1 LQIINDCD
9 GKLILIDK
17 LRPYFCYNSHNQFF
31 YQKMKNILTFLSLLL
46 TISAI
51 SQDRIIK
58 KNSEIINCKVS
69 EVGADEVKYYYAENP
84 KLVFGI
90 DKALVERIEFATGE
104 VVKVEANSFK
114 NTEYYANQN
123 KHALK
128 INFLSPLFGSTE
140 FAYEQVIRPGRS
152 WETSL
157 GIIGLGNDVYDMSPR
172 GLFGKFTYKFTRNPD
187 FYMNRMH
194 YSHILKGG
202 YFAPEI
208 ALRYMSYENDY
219 YSPYSGRT
227 MNEEDRESQGTLAL
241 MLKLGKQWV
250 FDDAFLLDIY
260 FGVGYGFGTDDS
272 ETIPYGFIV
281 GSDEVP
287 IAFTSGI
294 KIGWVFG
301 KE

>member
-1 LQIINDCD
+1 
-9 GKLILIDK
+9 
-17 LRPYFCYNSHNQFF
+17 
-31 YQKMKNILTFLSLLL
+31 MKNLLTFLLLL
-46 TISAI
+46 FTINAI
-51 SQDRIIK
+51 SQDQIIK

-69 EVGADEVKYYYAENP
+69 EIGADEVKYYYAENP

-90 DKALVERIEFATGE
+90 DKVLVDRIEFATGE
-104 VVKVEANSFK
+104 VVEIETNSFRDP
-114 NTEYYANQN
+114 EYYANQS

-128 INFLSPLFGSTE
+128 INFLSPLTGSTE

-157 GIIGLGNDVYDMSPR
+157 GIIGLGNDAYDMSPR
-172 GLFGKFTYKFTRNPD
+172 GLFGKFTYKFMRDPD

-194 YSHILKGG
+194 YSHILKGA

-208 ALRYMSYENDY
+208 ALRYMSYESDTY
-219 YSPYSGRT
+219 YYDSYRGYST
-227 MNEEDRESQGTLAL
+227 YEEDRESQGTLAL

-260 FGVGYGFGTDDS
+260 FGVGYGFGTDEY
-272 ETIPYGFIV
+272 ETIPFGFIV
-281 GSDEVP
+281 GTDEIP